1 MELGSER
8 VMLTAST
15 IIAGLAAFV
24 SFAWGLKHHFRIEG
38 GMPSRM
44 SRLSAC
50 STAAFLLFVGLAL
63 VSGVGFAAGL
73 SAIALFLAGSILFW
87 WAVWTTSARPP
98 AIAHTDNIPTMIHA
112 DGPYSYVRHPFY
124 LAYSLGWLGTAI
136 AGGPIQW
143 IPAVLI
149 IGWYYRTAHEEE
161 QHFATSALATEYAL
175 YREKTGLILPRV
187 L

>member
-1 MELGSER
+1 
-8 VMLTAST
+8 MLTALT
-15 IIAGLAAFV
+15 IFAALTTFG
-24 SFAWGLKHHFRIEG
+24 SFAWGLKHHFRVEG

-44 SRLSAC
+44 TRLSAC
-50 STAAFLLFVGLAL
+50 STAAFLLFVGLL
-63 VSGVGFAAGL
+63 LLSGVEATAGIA
-73 SAIALFLAGSILFW
+73 AIALFLAGGILFW
-87 WAVWTTSARPP
+87 WAVRTTRARPP

-112 DGPYSYVRHPFY
+112 GGPYVYVRHPFY

-143 IPAVLI
+143 IPAILI

-161 QHFATSALATEYAL
+161 EHFAASELAAEYAQ